1 MIKILIIVFSLFS
14 NAVFASDE
22 KAGRYFE
29 DQPDVTDEPQVHFI
43 YLLNK
48 DSEDREWDI
57 NGKMEKELLEANEKM
72 LKMTKGKQ
80 KFRYDMREDG
90 KMDISFVRLDKQYKG
105 NYNMEYPDAYLTKL
119 GFNNPNKLYFAWVDE
134 GHRDGG
140 QGAVPVSYTHLTLPT
155 TPYV

>member
-22 KAGRYFE
+22 KPERYFV

-57 NGKMEKELLEANEKM
+57 NGKMEKELLEAIE
-72 LKMTKGKQ
+72 
-80 KFRYDMREDG
+80 
-90 KMDISFVRLDKQYKG
+90 
-105 NYNMEYPDAYLTKL
+105 
-119 GFNNPNKLYFAWVDE
+119 
-134 GHRDGG
+134 
-140 QGAVPVSYTHLTLPT
+140 
-155 TPYV
+155 

>member
-22 KAGRYFE
+22 KSGRYFE

-72 LKMTKGKQ
+72 FEMTKPTPQ
-80 KFRYDMREDG
+80 
-90 KMDISFVRLDKQYKG
+90 ISR
-105 NYNMEYPDAYLTKL
+105 PAA
-119 GFNNPNKLYFAWVDE
+119 NKLKLSATAARPPPAANAMRPRPMKNRSDMKRPANPA
-134 GHRDGG
+134 GKAKIIPGTINKPIR
-140 QGAVPVSYTHLTLPT
+140 LPIS
-155 TPYV
+155 V